1 LHFSGP
7 TLPYHNVY
15 GFSDFSRI
23 YSARMINMRLFA
35 KNVRTFLLAL
45 ILGLSV
51 WLSAVSIADPN
62 EVRAYP
68 NPIPLEVVGQDPSLI
83 LTSEMPQTVEVSL
96 RAPRSVWESLTGRD
110 KAVRA
115 IVDLSGLSAGEHT
128 CEVQIMVDMRPY
140 QIILANPT
148 SVSVVLESLSSR
160 TFPLSLSLSGQPA
173 AGYQVGEATMDLTE
187 ITISGPDSLVQKATR
202 ARVPI
207 NLDAVREG
215 IDESV
220 PVQVLDTQDEIV
232 RGLTIN
238 PESVHVT
245 VPISQQAGFRV
256 VAVKVVVQGQQAAG
270 YRIENISVFP
280 PVVTVFA
287 DDPELVNQLPGIVET
302 QPLDLQDRKEDVST
316 RLSLD
321 LPENI
326 TIVGTQTVQ
335 VQVSISPI
343 QTSVTLLNQ
352 LINVNGLS
360 EGLSAEVFP
369 QTVDVIVSG
378 PLPVLDALTSKDVTV
393 SVDVTDLDI
402 GVYQLTP
409 DLKVLVENVSQE
421 SILPG
426 TVEVVIAI
434 PDTPTP
440 TAFPP

>member
-1 LHFSGP
+1 
-7 TLPYHNVY
+7 
-15 GFSDFSRI
+15 
-23 YSARMINMRLFA
+23 MINMRLFA

-45 ILGLSV
+45 ILGVSV
-51 WLSAVSIADPN
+51 WLSAVSGADPN

-68 NPIPLEVVGQDPSLI
+68 DPILLEVIGQDPSLI
-83 LTSEMPQTVEVSL
+83 LTNKAEIPETVEVSL
-96 RAPRSVWESLTGRD
+96 RAPHSVWESLIARD
-110 KAVRA
+110 NAVRA
-115 IVDLSGLSAGEHT
+115 IMDLTGLSAGEHT
-128 CEVQIMVDMRPY
+128 REVQIMVDMRPY
-140 QIILANPT
+140 QLVLKNPA

-173 AGYQVGEATMDLTE
+173 AGYQVGEASMDVTE
-187 ITISGPDSLVQKATR
+187 ITISGPESLVDQATR
-202 ARVPI
+202 ARIPI
-207 NLDAVREG
+207 NLDGVREG
-215 IDESV
+215 IDEAV
-220 PVQVLDTQDEIV
+220 PVQVLDEQDEMV

-238 PESVHVT
+238 PESVQVT
-245 VPISQQAGFRV
+245 VPISQQGGFRD
-256 VAVKVVVQGQQAAG
+256 VAVKVVVQGQQAPG

-287 DDPELVNQLPGIVET
+287 EDPELVNQLPGIVET
-302 QPLDLQDRKEDVST
+302 QPLDLQDRRENVST

-321 LPENI
+321 LPDNI

-352 LINVNGLS
+352 PINVNGLS
-360 EGLSAEVFP
+360 EGLSAQVFP

-378 PLPVLDALTSKDVTV
+378 PLPVLDALTSQDVTV
-393 SVDVTDLDI
+393 SVDVTDLEI

-409 DLKVLVENVSQE
+409 DVKVLVENVLQE

-434 PDTPTP
+434 PNTPTP

>member
-1 LHFSGP
+1 
-7 TLPYHNVY
+7 
-15 GFSDFSRI
+15 
-23 YSARMINMRLFA
+23 MINMRLFA

-45 ILGLSV
+45 ILGVSV
-51 WLSAVSIADPN
+51 WVSAVSFADPN

-68 NPIPLEVVGQDPSLI
+68 DPIPLEVLGQDPSLI
-83 LTSEMPQTVEVSL
+83 LTSEIPPTVEVSL
-96 RAPRSVWESLTGRD
+96 RAPRSVWDSLIARENS
-110 KAVRA
+110 VRA
-115 IVDLSGLSAGEHT
+115 IMDLTGLSAGEHT
-128 CEVQIMVDMRPY
+128 REVQIMVDMRPY
-140 QIILANPT
+140 QLVLKNPAA
-148 SVSVVLESLSSR
+148 VSVVLESVATR

-173 AGYQVGEATMDLTE
+173 AGYQVGEATMDVTE
-187 ITISGPDSLVQKATR
+187 ITVSGPESLVQQATR

-207 NLDAVREG
+207 NLDGVREG
-215 IDESV
+215 IDEDV
-220 PVQVLDTQDEIV
+220 PVQVLDAQDEIV

-245 VPISQQAGFRV
+245 VPISQQGGFRD
-256 VAVKVVVQGQQAAG
+256 VAVKVVVQGQQAPG

-287 DDPELVNQLPGIVET
+287 DDPELVSQLPGIVET

-326 TIVGTQTVQ
+326 TIVGPQTVQ

-352 LINVNGLS
+352 PINVNGLS
-360 EGLSAEVFP
+360 EGLSAQVFP
-369 QTVDVIVSG
+369 QAVDVIISG
-378 PLPVLDALTSKDVTV
+378 PLPVLDALTSQDITV
-393 SVDVTDLDI
+393 SVDVTDLEI

-409 DLKVLVENVSQE
+409 EVKVLVENVLVE

-434 PDTPTP
+434 PNTPTP
-440 TAFPP
+440 TAFPAP

>member
-1 LHFSGP
+1 
-7 TLPYHNVY
+7 
-15 GFSDFSRI
+15 
-23 YSARMINMRLFA
+23 MINMRLFA

-45 ILGLSV
+45 ILGVSV
-51 WLSAVSIADPN
+51 WVSAVSFADPN

-68 NPIPLEVVGQDPSLI
+68 DPIPLEVIGQDPSLI
-83 LTSEMPQTVEVSL
+83 LTSEIPPTVEVSL
-96 RAPRSVWESLTGRD
+96 RAPRSIWESLIARENS
-110 KAVRA
+110 VRA
-115 IVDLSGLSAGEHT
+115 IMDLTGLSAGEHT
-128 CEVQIMVDMRPY
+128 REVQIMVDMRPY
-140 QIILANPT
+140 QLVLKNPAT
-148 SVSVVLESLSSR
+148 VSVVLESVATR

-173 AGYQVGEATMDLTE
+173 AGYQVGEASMDVTE
-187 ITISGPDSLVQKATR
+187 ITVSGPESLVQQATR
-202 ARVPI
+202 ARVSI
-207 NLDAVREG
+207 NLDGVREG
-215 IDESV
+215 IDEDV
-220 PVQVLDTQDEIV
+220 PVQVLDAQDEIV

-245 VPISQQAGFRV
+245 VPISQQGGFRD
-256 VAVKVVVQGQQAAG
+256 VAVKVVVQGQQAPG

-326 TIVGTQTVQ
+326 TIVGPQTVQ

-352 LINVNGLS
+352 PINVNGLS
-360 EGLSAEVFP
+360 EGLSAQVFP
-369 QTVDVIVSG
+369 QTVDVIISG
-378 PLPVLDALTSKDVTV
+378 PLPVLDALTSQDVTV
-393 SVDVTDLDI
+393 SVNVAELEV

-409 DLKVLVENVSQE
+409 DVKVQVENVLVE

-440 TAFPP
+440 TAFPAP